1 MTTESDRRTPDF
13 RAAGAW
19 LRTTPAS
26 QSMAYYAAF
35 IALGFSGAVLGPT
48 LPGLAAQT
56 RSQVS
61 QISYLFT
68 AHALGYLIGSFAAGH
83 FYDRAHLSGHR
94 IMAGMLVIMAAMM
107 CLIPEIPLLWLLI
120 AAVLVLGSAEGVL
133 DVGGNTLVVW
143 VHGKKV
149 GPFMNALHFAWG
161 VGAFVAPVFVA
172 QAILR
177 SGNIAWAYWGLA
189 LLMLPPAIALLR
201 VPSPATPLPAA
212 REVGRVTGGRLLILV
227 VLFFFLF
234 VGSEHSMGGW
244 ITSYGI
250 ARGLTAVNAA
260 YLASVFWG
268 FFTLARALSIP
279 MARLR
284 PSVVLYGELAA
295 CLVGSLS
302 LLLWPSSTPVLW
314 LGTILFGFGMAAVFP
329 TTVTYASSLMPITG
343 RVTSW
348 FFVGA
353 SLGGMTIPWIIGQL
367 FRPVGPQ
374 AMPLVVS
381 CAILASIVVLLV
393 LSAEARRTVKAQ
405 AEWPD
410 AAPIK

>member
-1 MTTESDRRTPDF
+1 MTTKTDRRTPDF
-13 RAAGAW
+13 RAASAW
-19 LRTTPAS
+19 LHTTPAS

-35 IALGFSGAVLGPT
+35 IALGFAGAVLGPT
-48 LPGLAAQT
+48 LPGLAGQT

-68 AHALGYLIGSFAAGH
+68 AHSLGYLVGSFAAGR
-83 FYDRAHLSGHR
+83 FYDRAHLSGNR
-94 IMAGMLVIMAAMM
+94 IMAGMLAIMAVMM
-107 CLIPEIPLLWLLI
+107 CLIPQIPLLWLLT

-189 LLMLPPAIALLR
+189 LLMVPPAIALLR
-201 VPSPATPLPAA
+201 VPSPATPRVADQ
-212 REVGRVTGGRLLILV
+212 EVGRKANSRLLLLV
-227 VLFFFLF
+227 VFFFFLF
-234 VGSEHSMGGW
+234 VGAEHSMGGW

-250 ARGLTAVNAA
+250 ARGLAPANAA
-260 YLASVFWG
+260 YLASAFWG
-268 FFTLARALSIP
+268 SFMIARALSIP

-284 PSVVLYGELAA
+284 PSVMLFGELAA
-295 CLVGSLS
+295 CLIGSVS
-302 LLLWPSSTPVLW
+302 LVLWPASTPVLW
-314 LGTILFGFGMAAVFP
+314 LGAMLFGFGMAAVFP
-329 TTVTYASSLMPITG
+329 TTVTYASSMLRITG

-353 SLGGMTIPWIIGQL
+353 SLGGMTVPWIIGQL
-367 FRPVGPQ
+367 FKPVGAQ
-374 AMPLVVS
+374 AVPLVVS
-381 CAILASIVVLLV
+381 GAILASIGVLLV
-393 LSAEARRTVKAQ
+393 LSAEARRIVAAQ
-405 AEWPD
+405 AGQLD
-410 AAPIK
+410 AAPIE

>member
-1 MTTESDRRTPDF
+1 MTTDTDRRRPDF
-13 RAAGAW
+13 RAASAW

-26 QSMAYYAAF
+26 QSMTYYGAF
-35 IALGFSGAVLGPT
+35 IALGFAGAVLGPT

-56 RSQVS
+56 RSQLS

-68 AHALGYLIGSFAAGH
+68 AHSLGYLIGSFAAGR
-83 FYDRAHLSGHR
+83 FYDRAHLSGNR
-94 IMAGMLVIMAAMM
+94 IMAGMLAIMAVMM
-107 CLIPEIPLLWLLI
+107 CLIPEIPLLWLLT

-177 SGNIAWAYWGLA
+177 SDNIAWAYWGLA
-189 LLMLPPAIALLR
+189 LLMVPPAIALLR
-201 VPSPATPLPAA
+201 VPSPAAPLPAKQ
-212 REVGRVTGGRLLILV
+212 EVGRAAGGRLLVLV
-227 VLFFFLF
+227 VFFFFLF
-234 VGSEHSMGGW
+234 VGAEHSMGGW

-250 ARGLTAVNAA
+250 ARGLTAANAA
-260 YLASVFWG
+260 YLASAFWG

-284 PSVVLYGELAA
+284 PSVVLYGELTA
-295 CLVGSLS
+295 CLVGSVS
-302 LLLWPSSTPVLW
+302 LLLWPESTPVLW

-329 TTVTYASSLMPITG
+329 TTVTYASSLMSITG

-367 FRPVGPQ
+367 FKPVGPQ
-374 AMPLVVS
+374 AVPLVVS
-381 CAILASIVVLLV
+381 CAILASIGMLLV
-393 LSAEARRTVKAQ
+393 LSVEARRL
-405 AEWPD
+405 
-410 AAPIK
+410 AAARAGTPHAVPVE

>member
-1 MTTESDRRTPDF
+1 METDRRTPDL

-26 QSMAYYAAF
+26 QSMVYYAAF
-35 IALGFSGAVLGPT
+35 IALGFAGAVLGPT
-48 LPGLAAQT
+48 LPGLAANT
-56 RSQVS
+56 RSQIS

-68 AHALGYLIGSFAAGH
+68 AHSLGYLIGSFVAGR
-83 FYDRAHLSGHR
+83 FYDRAHLRGHR
-94 IMAGMLVIMAAMM
+94 IMAGMLGIMAVMM
-107 CLIPEIPLLWLLI
+107 CLIPEIPLLWLLTG
-120 AAVLVLGSAEGVL
+120 AVLVLGSAEGVL

-177 SGNIAWAYWGLA
+177 SGDITWAYWGLA

-201 VPSPATPLPAA
+201 VPSPSAPPPAEQ
-212 REVGRVTGGRLLILV
+212 EVGRVTGGRLLILV
-227 VLFFFLF
+227 VFFFFLF
-234 VGSEHSMGGW
+234 VGAEHSMGGW

-250 ARGLTAVNAA
+250 ARGLTAANAA
-260 YLASVFWG
+260 YLASAFWG

-295 CLVGSLS
+295 CLAGSVS
-302 LLLWPSSTPVLW
+302 LLLWPASTPVLW
-314 LGTILFGFGMAAVFP
+314 LGTILFGVGMAAVFP
-329 TTVTYASSLMPITG
+329 TTVTYASTLMPITG

-353 SLGGMTIPWIIGQL
+353 SLGGMTIPWVIGQL
-367 FRPVGPQ
+367 FQAVGPQ
-374 AMPLVVS
+374 AVPLVVS
-381 CAILASIVVLLV
+381 FAILASIVVLLV
-393 LSAEARRTVKAQ
+393 LSAEGRRT
-405 AEWPD
+405 
-410 AAPIK
+410 AALGEGHEASPAT

>member
-1 MTTESDRRTPDF
+1 MTTEADRRTSHL
-13 RAAGAW
+13 RAAAAW
-19 LRTTPAS
+19 LHTTPAS
-26 QSMAYYAAF
+26 QSMVYYAAF
-35 IALGFSGAVLGPT
+35 IALGFAGAVLGPT
-48 LPGLAAQT
+48 LPGLAQQT

-68 AHALGYLIGSFAAGH
+68 AHALGYLIGSFGAGR

-94 IMAGMLVIMAAMM
+94 IMAVMLGIMVVMM
-107 CLIPEIPLLWLLI
+107 CLIPRIPLLWLLT

-133 DVGGNTLVVW
+133 DVGGNTLLVW

-189 LLMLPPAIALLR
+189 LLMVAPAIALLR
-201 VPSPATPLPAA
+201 VPSPAAPLPVDQEIGLTA
-212 REVGRVTGGRLLILV
+212 GGRMLLLV
-227 VLFFFLF
+227 VFFFFLF
-234 VGSEHSMGGW
+234 VGAEHSMGGW

-250 ARGLTAVNAA
+250 ARGLTAANAA
-260 YLASVFWG
+260 YLASAFWG
-268 FFTLARALSIP
+268 SFMLARALSIP

-284 PSVVLYGELAA
+284 PSAVLFGELSA
-295 CLVGSLS
+295 CLIGAVSLI
-302 LLLWPSSTPVLW
+302 LWPNSTPVLW
-314 LGTILFGFGMAAVFP
+314 LGAILFGFGMAAVFP
-329 TTVTYASSLMPITG
+329 TMVTYASSLMPITG

-353 SLGGMTIPWIIGQL
+353 SLGGMTTPWVIGQL
-367 FRPVGPQ
+367 FQPVGPQ
-374 AMPLVVS
+374 AVPLVVS
-381 CAILASIVVLLV
+381 SAILLSMGVLL
-393 LSAEARRTVKAQ
+393 LLMT
-405 AEWPD
+405 
-410 AAPIK
+410 